1 MAEFAALLAEQKR
14 TSDILSKQKNP
25 LDGRSGV
32 GKALLDQQKSTNE
45 KLDRI
50 AEINNTSLLD
60 DNLANLAEIFN
71 AQLIRKQEEGFQKE
85 EKIVDTDDIL
95 GKKDKTSIQQL
106 TIEKNKLDAE
116 YQAKSLSLFERMAG
130 DMSGRNAGQRREGDT
145 DQILVGFMK
154 GELSKLRKGDGD
166 SRAGQGKF
174 KKAINSIKGVFTK
187 VFTKESDEGQER
199 QKKTNGLLSKMK
211 DDLKSGFMGLAGSL
225 KTAGKGLFVTGLTV
239 IALAGLLKFLRSD
252 YWKELQERLIPAL
265 TEGFRMLGEGID
277 ATLKFF
283 DPEGEHFGLKIT
295 GALIAGFTLLFARK
309 ALMTAVKAAIVGL
322 FTSFTGGKLGQMV
335 TGVDK
340 KGQVLNDKG
349 KPIPKESRMS
359 GVKTTAKSVAKRFGP
374 AAAVFGVYDA
384 ATTIMDDNLSKAQKI
399 ESVSGTVGGT
409 GGAIGGAM
417 AGAAIGSV
425 IPVVGTAIGG
435 LVGGALGYFAGA
447 EGGKIVGEKIAKVVG
462 DDLSTKDI
470 VKGRTLTRGERKKS
484 RDSQVSGSPVIVN
497 NTNNSQTH
505 TQSVS
510 YNKPLT
516 QDGFIGNLSS
526 SYQ

>member
-1 MAEFAALLAEQKR
+1 MADFAALLAEQKR
-14 TSDILSKQKNP
+14 TSDILSKQRNP
-25 LDGRSGV
+25 LDARTGA

-50 AEINNTSLLD
+50 AEINNTSLLE
-60 DNLANLAEIFN
+60 DNLSNLAEIFN

-95 GKKDKTSIQQL
+95 GSKTKKSIQDL
-106 TIEKNKLDAE
+106 TIEKNKADTE
-116 YQAKSLSLFERMAG
+116 YQTKSLSLFERMAG
-130 DMSGRNAGQRREGDT
+130 DMSGRGAGQKREGDT

-154 GELSKLRKGDGD
+154 GEISKLRKDGKDDGD
-166 SRAGQGKF
+166 SRAGPGIFGK
-174 KKAINSIKGVFTK
+174 AVNSIKSLFGK
-187 VFTKESDEGQER
+187 SKKDEDDND
-199 QKKTNGLLSKMK
+199 KKRDGLLKKMGSSITK
-211 DDLKSGFMGLAGSL
+211 GFMGLAGSL

-239 IALAGLLKFLRSD
+239 LALAGLLKFLRSD

-277 ATLKFF
+277 ATIKFF

-295 GALIAGFTLLFARK
+295 GALIAGLAVLFAGP
-309 ALMTAVKAAIVGL
+309 ALIAGVTAAIVGL
-322 FTSFTGGKLGQMV
+322 FKSFTGGKLGQLL

-340 KGQVLNDKG
+340 KGQVLDKDG
-349 KPIPKESRMS
+349 KPMPKDSKIS
-359 GVKTTAKSVAKRFGP
+359 GMKNTAKSVARRFGP
-374 AAAVFGVYDA
+374 VAAAFGIYDA
-384 ATTIMDDNLSKAQKI
+384 ATTIMDDDLSKAQKI

-409 GGAIGGAM
+409 GGALAGAA

-425 IPVVGTAIGG
+425 VPIFGTAVGG
-435 LVGGALGYFAGA
+435 LVGGLAGYFAG
-447 EGGKIVGEKIAKVVG
+447 EKGGEAIGQKIAKVVG
-462 DDLSTKDI
+462 NDLKTKDI
-470 VKGRTLTRGERKKS
+470 AKSRTLTRGEREKLK
-484 RDSQVSGSPVIVN
+484 DSQVSGSPVIVN

-516 QDGFIGNLSS
+516 QDGFIGDLSS